1 MYEEIERVLDQH
13 VRPLLRGHGGD
24 MEVLGLEDG
33 VLHTFPLAGT
43 RPRGGNDEED
53 QVRFRLLGK
62 CSGCPAAG
70 LTTEEL
76 IRAEVVERVPEVREV
91 ALVQETSRE
100 LLDQA
105 REILR
110 RRHGG

>member
-1 MYEEIERVLDQH
+1 MKVIDTVKKEELD
-13 VRPLLRGHGGD
+13 
-24 MEVLGLEDG
+24 
-33 VLHTFPLAGT
+33 
-43 RPRGGNDEED
+43 
-53 QVRFRLLGK
+53 
-62 CSGCPAAG
+62 